1 MKVYKHESDRGLSEE
16 VIKATATTASVAVM
30 DERRV
35 QATKLFRGETAQY
48 LKTEIPNDVMCVH
61 SILVSTNW
69 NLNDEV
75 FTSDEVWAARRTP
88 IGQPANRNH
97 FDPKD
102 PDKYDIVGTIVDCWP
117 VDDKYEYIY
126 ADQDNLPDFF
136 HLLCRSYLWEY
147 YYPNEIG
154 TIKSGIDDNKMF
166 VSMECRIKD
175 FGYAIRRADSQNVE
189 LLPRT
194 EITSW
199 LTASLR
205 RFGGT
210 GKVNIN
216 GTEYLVGRWL
226 RGITFTG
233 MGFVEQPANPESINF
248 QDYISHAS
256 RQSWKKLSDSDANK
270 FSVDKE
276 QSSAGLSGTRVLASS
291 NKVLIWQ
298 I

>member
-1 MKVYKHESDRGLSEE
+1 
-16 VIKATATTASVAVM
+16 
-30 DERRV
+30 
-35 QATKLFRGETAQY
+35 
-48 LKTEIPNDVMCVH
+48 
-61 SILVSTNW
+61 
-69 NLNDEV
+69 
-75 FTSDEVWAARRTP
+75 
-88 IGQPANRNH
+88 
-97 FDPKD
+97 
-102 PDKYDIVGTIVDCWP
+102 
-117 VDDKYEYIY
+117 
-126 ADQDNLPDFF
+126 
-136 HLLCRSYLWEY
+136 
-147 YYPNEIG
+147 
-154 TIKSGIDDNKMF
+154 
-166 VSMECRIKD
+166 MECKIKD

-194 EITSW
+194 EITAW

-248 QDYISHAS
+248 QDYVSHAS
-256 RQSWKKLSDSDANK
+256 RQSWKMLSDSDANK

-276 QSSAGLSGTRVLASS
+276 QSSVGLSGTRVLASS
-291 NKVLIWQ
+291 NKVLIWP

>member
-1 MKVYKHESDRGLSEE
+1 MKIYKHELDRGLSEE
-16 VIKATATTASVAVM
+16 IVKAEVTTASAAVM

-35 QATKLFRGETAQY
+35 QATKLYRGDTAQY
-48 LKTEIPNDVMCVH
+48 LKSEIPDDVMCVH

-75 FTSDEVWAARRTP
+75 FTSEEVWKARQTP

-97 FDPKD
+97 YDPKD
-102 PDKYDIVGTIVDCWP
+102 PEKYDIVGTIVACWP
-117 VDDKYEYIY
+117 VDDKYEYVY
-126 ADQDNLPDFF
+126 ADHTDLPDFF
-136 HLLCRSYLWEY
+136 HLLCRSYLWES
-147 YYPNEIG
+147 YYPKEVGI
-154 TIKSGIDDNKMF
+154 IKSGIDDNKMF
-166 VSMECRIKD
+166 VSMECKIKD

-194 EITSW
+194 EITAW

-248 QDYISHAS
+248 QDYVSHAS
-256 RQSWKKLSDSDANK
+256 RQSWKMLSDSDANK

-276 QSSAGLSGTRVLASS
+276 QSSVGLSGTRVLASS
-291 NKVLIWQ
+291 NKVLIWP